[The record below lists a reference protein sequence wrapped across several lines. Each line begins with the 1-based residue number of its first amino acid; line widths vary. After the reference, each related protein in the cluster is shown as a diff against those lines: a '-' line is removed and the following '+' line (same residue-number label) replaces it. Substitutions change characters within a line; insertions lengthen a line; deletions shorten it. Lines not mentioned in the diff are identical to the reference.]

1 MWGFYNIGF
10 TLAKPSSSHWFPYN
24 LRKNTLNIELSY
36 IMKATLTHWFSKIFE
51 KIHNIDYHTLRRQLN
66 YSSSRKASE
75 TIITLAFVCC
85 ENNPNILVSKKF
97 GNNHYIGLRSLRK
110 QFNYISFYNFGN
122 DLNIS
127 LCTLREQLKCICLR
141 EGSFSTFQ
149 SNEICTMSCIFG
161 QIQGQ

>member
-1 MWGFYNIGF
+1 
-10 TLAKPSSSHWFPYN
+10 
-24 LRKNTLNIELSY
+24 
-36 IMKATLTHWFSKIFE
+36 MKATLTHWFSKIFE

-97 GNNHYIGLRSLRK
+97 GNNHHIGFRSLRK

-127 LCTLREQLKCICLR
+127 LCTLREQLKCICLQ
-141 EGSFSTFQ
+141 EGFSQPFKAMRYVLCHVSWPNTRTITTCRPLAQIFLQ
-149 SNEICTMSCIFG
+149 SRRSQYISI
-161 QIQGQ
+161 